1 MAPGSTHDLIFSIA
15 RGAVHA
21 RSTGLAFAAPVDQR
35 TVQLRVGVYAADFD
49 VRAVDDP
56 SRTWVDVTVD
66 LDDPDHPAEG
76 RLKLTAHAVEAR
88 RETPIYLT
96 FYRGN
101 LPVGQLTLLTVID
114 PVHEVKSASIAVP
127 FGGAADPDYVLVVTD
142 GSENARGA
150 GPFDISVSKEGQFLN
165 KPLGAFPVTVDAWAY
180 ASRRLDGFRRVRDEA
195 ETGDRIR
202 AAEMLGVELW
212 NDLPETFQ
220 RFYWE
225 ELHEHPG
232 ASIAIYSQE
241 PYIPWELIKPQRAP
255 GDADGFLGAVFNIA
269 RWKQATRF
277 PDPLTVS
284 GFSIIAP
291 VYTAE
296 SGSRPLPGAQ
306 AEADELVA
314 HFGAVKIAGDRATV
328 RTLLESEEGV
338 QLIHFAG
345 HGDFDPQNNA
355 AMTIIR
361 LSDAPLVPGDLTQ
374 ATLGRASRPF
384 VFLNACEVGE
394 QGWALTRIGG
404 WAEAFTDVGFSG
416 FIGPYWAVNDRVA
429 RKAAMLFYRSL
440 SAGLT
445 VGEAIRQIRLGFYQ
459 DEEDKGH
466 PSWLAYTLHCQ
477 PNIRVRLAESA
488 AQPVAAPAAQG
499 DVP

>member
-1 MAPGSTHDLIFSIA
+1 
-15 RGAVHA
+15 V
-21 RSTGLAFAAPVDQR
+21 
-35 TVQLRVGVYAADFD
+35 
-49 VRAVDDP
+49 
-56 SRTWVDVTVD
+56 
-66 LDDPDHPAEG
+66 PAEG
-76 RLKLTAHAVEAR
+76 RFKLTAHATEER
-88 RETPIYLT
+88 RESPIYLT

-101 LPVGQLTLLTVID
+101 LPVGQLTILTVID
-114 PVHEVKSASIAVP
+114 PVHEVRSASISVP
-127 FGGAADPDYVLVVTD
+127 FGGAPDPDYVLVVTD
-142 GSENARGA
+142 RSDSVKGA

-165 KPLGAFPVTVDAWAY
+165 KPLGAFPVTVDAWEY
-180 ASRRLDGFRRVRDEA
+180 ASRRLDGFRRVKDEVA
-195 ETGDRIR
+195 VGDRIR

-225 ELHEHPG
+225 ELHDHPG

-255 GDADGFLGAVFNIA
+255 GDADGFLGTVFNIA

-284 GFSIIAP
+284 RFSIIAP

-306 AEADELVA
+306 VEADELVA
-314 HFGAVKIAGDRATV
+314 SFGAVKVPGDRATV
-328 RTLLESEEGV
+328 RALLESNEGI

-345 HGDFDPQNNA
+345 HGDFDPQNTA

-374 ATLGRASRPF
+374 AVLGRASRPF

-416 FIGPYWAVNDRVA
+416 FVGPYWAVSDRVA
-429 RKAAMLFYRSL
+429 RKAAMLFYHSL
-440 SAGLT
+440 AAGLT
-445 VGEAIRQIRLGFYQ
+445 VGEAIRQIRLRFYSD
-459 DEEDKGH
+459 DEQAGH

-477 PNIRVRLAESA
+477 PNIRISLTQSA
-488 AQPVAAPAAQG
+488 AQPVAPPVAPG
-499 DVP
+499 VGP